1 MPLTTPFN
9 FEEFAVLVR
18 DELKNSA
25 TLSYIRDDSII
36 IVEQS
41 NKDLVQTFTDYMIRL
56 SAPESGF
63 LQKIPKIGKY
73 YTNYYSLAIE
83 LWLKSPQSIVAKG
96 VNRLLSG
103 SLIGRQQKGIFE
115 ILQDVSGVLEH
126 NTFNG
131 QLDPFPGTNI
141 GDPVALAGTEG
152 ESGVSFIYTVRQNN
166 IA

>member
-9 FEEFAVLVR
+9 YKQLAVLIQTALR
-18 DELKNSA
+18 EADS
-25 TLSYIRDDSII
+25 LSYINDSNII
-36 IVEQS
+36 ILDEN
-41 NKDLVQTFTDYMIRL
+41 NKDVMPTYSDYLIRL

-63 LQKIPKIGKY
+63 LQKVPKIGKY
-73 YTNYYSLAIE
+73 YTNYYSVAIE
-83 LWLKSPQSIVAKG
+83 LWLKAPDSIVAKG

-103 SLIGRQQKGIFE
+103 SLIGRQQKSIFE

-126 NTFNG
+126 NTFDG

-141 GDPVALAGTEG
+141 GDPVALSDSGQ
-152 ESGVSFIYTVRQNN
+152 SGVSFIYSVRQNN